1 VTTGTDVPVTGSL
14 LKGMKELAA
23 EISDLEAE
31 LCLAAASG
39 SSITQDNMSELR
51 EQLDTLY
58 ALQAVAESQFS
69 EAQHHHGIHT
79 GQVR

>member
-1 VTTGTDVPVTGSL
+1 
-14 LKGMKELAA
+14 MKELAA

-39 SSITQDNMSELR
+39 SSITQGNMSELR
-51 EQLDTLY
+51 EQLDTLC
-58 ALQAVAESQFS
+58 ALRAVAESQFV
-69 EAQHHHGIHT
+69 EEQHHHGLHT

>member
-1 VTTGTDVPVTGSL
+1 MPVTGSL
-14 LKGMKELAA
+14 LKGIQELAA

-39 SSITQDNMSELR
+39 SSINQDNMSELR
-51 EQLDTLY
+51 EQLGTLC
-58 ALQAVAESQFS
+58 ALRAVAESQFA
-69 EAQHHHGIHT
+69 EEQHHHGPHT

>member
-1 VTTGTDVPVTGSL
+1 
-14 LKGMKELAA
+14 MNELAA

-58 ALQAVAESQFS
+58 ALEAVAESQFA
-69 EAQHHHGIHT
+69 EEQHHNGLHT

>member
-1 VTTGTDVPVTGSL
+1 MTGSL
-14 LKGMKELAA
+14 LKGIKELAA

-58 ALQAVAESQFS
+58 ALRVVAESQFV
-69 EAQHHHGIHT
+69 EAQHHHGPHT
-79 GQVR
+79 GQVRKLC